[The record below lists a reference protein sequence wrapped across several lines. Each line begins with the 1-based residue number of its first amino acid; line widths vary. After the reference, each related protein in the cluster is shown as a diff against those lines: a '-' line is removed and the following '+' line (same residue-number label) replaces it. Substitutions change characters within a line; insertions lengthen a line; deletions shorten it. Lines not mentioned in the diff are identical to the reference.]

1 MKNQK
6 WRNINVLEELLKQIE
21 PLINDGKYST
31 IPAFVDQA
39 IREKLAK
46 ECV

>member
-1 MKNQK
+1 MKNSK
-6 WRNINVLEELLKQIE
+6 WRNINILEDLLKQIE
-21 PLINDGKYST
+21 PLITDGKYST

-46 ECV
+46 EAV